1 MVSGV
6 IPCSHKEKLNGLA
19 AVGEEIMLLL
29 RISSGVDVELISQKY
44 GVCIDEVY
52 GESISFLINEGL
64 IDREGSY
71 LSLSRKGMLLASS
84 VSAEF
89 LKPA

>member
-1 MVSGV
+1 
-6 IPCSHKEKLNGLA
+6 
-19 AVGEEIMLLL
+19 MLLL
-29 RISSGVDVELISQKY
+29 RISSGADIELLSEKY
-44 GVCIDEVY
+44 GFRIDDAF

-64 IDREGSY
+64 LDREGSC

-89 LKPA
+89 LNRKKKRS